1 MRTAIWWRAIREIQV
16 SQSSRWN
23 LPAKN
28 ETQRGL
34 DYFGA
39 RYMSSAQ
46 GRFTSPDPITVTPAR
61 VADPQQLN
69 LYAYGRNNPLK
80 YVDPTGMVI
89 DTSDLSDKDKKLW
102 QQVADS
108 ANKQDENGN
117 YVNSALHSAYAAL
130 DSDSRV
136 FKIEDNPGL
145 GAGTAGQFT
154 ITKFNGEND
163 FSEAR
168 IDLNFKTIKG
178 INSTTPGDF
187 DSSFQKYSGLL
198 GGNGFIPRLAETF
211 GHEANHGIFALQD
224 LTQGTA
230 IQQIINQRDA
240 AMQALPA
247 KGRYPLPPDVLQK
260 MQAADKA
267 LVPTERF
274 AQQAEKIING
284 ELKASQVKK

>member
-1 MRTAIWWRAIREIQV
+1 MKFTSKERDA
-16 SQSSRWN
+16 
-23 LPAKN
+23 
-28 ETQRGL
+28 ETGL
-34 DYFGA
+34 DFFGA
-39 RYMSSAQ
+39 RYFSSAQ
-46 GRFTSPDPITVTPAR
+46 GRFTSADPITVTPAR
-61 VADPQQLN
+61 VVDPQQLN
-69 LYAYGRNNPLK
+69 LYAYARNNPLK
-80 YVDPTGMVI
+80 YVDPTGMII
-89 DTSDLSDKDKKLW
+89 DTDDLNDKDKKLW
-102 QQVADS
+102 QKVVDL
-108 ANKQDENGN
+108 ANKQDANGN

-145 GAGTAGQFT
+145 GSGTAGQFT
-154 ITKFNGEND
+154 ITKFNGAND

-178 INSTTPGDF
+178 INSTTTGDY

-211 GHEANHGIFALQD
+211 GHEANHGIFAQQDPTQAAALQKI
-224 LTQGTA
+224 L
-230 IQQIINQRDA
+230 NNRDA
-240 AMQALPA
+240 AMQALPM

-260 MQAADKA
+260 MQSADRA

-284 ELKASQVKK
+284 ELKAGQVK